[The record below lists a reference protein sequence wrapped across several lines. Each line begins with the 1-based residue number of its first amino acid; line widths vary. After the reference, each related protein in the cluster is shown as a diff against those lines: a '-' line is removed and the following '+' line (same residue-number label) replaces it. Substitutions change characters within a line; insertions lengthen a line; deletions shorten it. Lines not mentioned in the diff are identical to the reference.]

1 MDVTFDNLKILLV
14 DPNRHIRSLVRGVL
28 AAFRVHDVREASDG
42 AEAFK
47 EWRTFA
53 ADLIITEF
61 MMTPV
66 DGVEFV
72 HLVRTASDS
81 PNPYVPIIMLTGYT
95 ERHNVAKARDAGISE
110 FLAKPISAQTLY
122 ARLTAAVFRPRPFV
136 RLKTYFGPDRRR
148 HSSVTQ
154 ALVEE
159 RRHSDSSR
167 EQPLSRQE
175 VDRLMN
181 R

>member
-1 MDVTFDNLKILLV
+1 M
-14 DPNRHIRSLVRGVL
+14 RGVL
-28 AAFRVHDVREASDG
+28 GAFHVHDVREASDG

-72 HLVRTASDS
+72 RLVRTASDS

-95 ERHNVAKARDAGISE
+95 EKHNVATARDAGISE

-122 ARLTAAVFRPRPFV
+122 ARLNAAVFKPRPFIK
-136 RLKTYFGPDRRR
+136 LKGYFGPDRRR
-148 HSSVTQ
+148 HSSVIQ
-154 ALVEE
+154 ALADE
-159 RRHSDSSR
+159 RRHSDGSQ
-167 EQPLSRQE
+167 EPPPLSRRE
-175 VDRLMN
+175 VAGLLKR
-181 R
+181 